1 MNVWI
6 GVLNCCFRM
15 ERDMVKDKREAW
27 ERDVEKM
34 RQILAAQGCP
44 PYFCILHLHR
54 NPESQFYLTP
64 HISFQ
69 ILSKF

>member
-1 MNVWI
+1 MPVKEDSLQMNSRK
-6 GVLNCCFRM
+6 GGLNCCRM

-44 PYFCILHLHR
+44 QISLHI
-54 NPESQFYLTP
+54 P
-64 HISFQ
+64 HIS
-69 ILSKF
+69 L

>member
-1 MNVWI
+1 MDNFVDMS
-6 GVLNCCFRM
+6 VECFCRM

-44 PYFCILHLHR
+44 LCFYVFHILL
-54 NPESQFYLTP
+54 YCV
-64 HISFQ
+64 
-69 ILSKF
+69 